1 MIARAKQLWGR
12 GRRRNNHL
20 VPNSRTHKVP
30 ARSINLVPIPSRS
43 ISLVQRNKPVPS
55 EPRYRHGDLAVLIPP
70 A

>member
-1 MIARAKQLWGR
+1 M
-12 GRRRNNHL
+12 